1 MTAEDMAAA
10 DVGFYVQQS
19 PCMGPLINI
28 DSDRVRIPVWN
39 AFTMKIKTKLTVG
52 ASLLMLLPVVLVSA
66 VLGWVAVEN
75 GREALETKAQNQM
88 VALRNSSQRG
98 GHRTLFSNRAGSDC

>member
-1 MTAEDMAAA
+1 
-10 DVGFYVQQS
+10 
-19 PCMGPLINI
+19 
-28 DSDRVRIPVWN
+28 
-39 AFTMKIKTKLTVG
+39 MKIKTKLTVG

-88 VALRNSSQRG
+88 VALRNSSQRAIE
-98 GHRTLFSNRAGSDC
+98 RYFQTVQDQIANLSDNRMVVDALKSLPNAYLNYPSSMEVTGAAG